1 MHRNPTDKAENIH
14 LEKPFKIK
22 YQINSFINK
31 SIEKHREG
39 FADNITLCL
48 ENSMESLKDI
58 INILESFGD
67 ISGLRINAKKN
78 TSYDLWSQQYKNK
91 TRRKHTVI

>member
-1 MHRNPTDKAENIH
+1 MHRNPTDKAENIN

-22 YQINSFINK
+22 YQINPFINET
-31 SIEKHREG
+31 IEKHMEG
-39 FADNITLCL
+39 FADDITLCL

-67 ISGLRINAKKN
+67 ISGLRINAK
-78 TSYDLWSQQYKNK
+78 T
-91 TRRKHTVI
+91 KHTL